1 MNLFDNPLT
10 KLKIVSRQSVDCPR
24 TDRAAD
30 IGDSLSRT
38 NIAKKEED
46 NRLSAILTDKLLPG
60 PSDVAYVGAMT
71 WYNMRYVTLSQPFF

>member
-24 TDRAAD
+24 TDSAAD

-38 NIAKKEED
+38 NIAKKKKT
-46 NRLSAILTDKLLPG
+46 IG
-60 PSDVAYVGAMT
+60 
-71 WYNMRYVTLSQPFF
+71 